1 MNNDEM
7 IKIFQQWN
15 LHDNSKTYPVFFNS
29 YRWLSI
35 LAECFT
41 SVMHHTSIIIWRK
54 KWVNCRS
61 PVLVKIFLCSW
72 KGKSSTGTK
81 NGVHSHCVKKRLN
94 KERKIDVA
102 ITWKLSKS
110 MLTWAS
116 VFILYFDVRVSIRP
130 RLFMIKSNCMP
141 WKKQHFID
149 QKPYNRYC

>member
-15 LHDNSKTYPVFFNS
+15 LDDNSKTYPVFFNN

-35 LAECFT
+35 LAESFT
-41 SVMHHTSIIIWRK
+41 SVMHHTSIIIWRE

-81 NGVHSHCVKKRLN
+81 NGMHSLFAW
-94 KERKIDVA
+94 KIDW
-102 ITWKLSKS
+102 TSKRKLVQLSLGNYRKS
-110 MLTWAS
+110 ILTWAN
-116 VFILYFDVRVSIRP
+116 VFILYCDVRVSIRS

-141 WKKQHFID
+141 RRK
-149 QKPYNRYC
+149 

>member
-7 IKIFQQWN
+7 IEIFQQWN

-41 SVMHHTSIIIWRK
+41 SVMHHTSIIIWRE

-102 ITWKLSKS
+102 ITWKLSKINAYLS
-110 MLTWAS
+110 ECFHT
-116 VFILYFDVRVSIRP
+116 VFWCKSLYQAETVHDKIQLHALKEITLYRP
-130 RLFMIKSNCMP
+130 KAI
-141 WKKQHFID
+141 
-149 QKPYNRYC
+149 